1 MSCNYTY
8 PSQHVVTRA
17 FWCNYPMDTDLT
29 QQPRYAGRARAACN
43 TTEQRCSLIIDGPN
57 AGDDDQYNCRI
68 LADQTLNKW
77 TGRPGIMLSTTDL
90 QVEIVGAA
98 TEGNDVRLVCKTSC
112 YLSSSPTYSWKK
124 NGEPLE
130 MEPTKNNELLLHP
143 VSRED
148 GGRYSCAV
156 KGHEDL
162 SSAEVD
168 LNVTYSPKNTTALVS
183 MPAEIP
189 EGGSVTL
196 SCSSDANPP
205 VQNYTWFKENVTSP
219 VAAGQNFTITNFTS
233 AENGL
238 YYCQAANP
246 LGSQNSSAVPLRV
259 SSPGLFTPEAFAVV
273 ASDLVNKLLLYLHSG
288 RDPHLHVRWGRSG
301 SVGDLIC
308 SLVVLR
314 MVSKD
319 GTEFEHDG
327 GAPQPRL
334 AFFKY
339 RFCRRN
345 REMKKDGSKVTFF
358 FFCFKQQLSFCR
370 VIIVC
375 SRQDV
380 LPNFAEKDASVD
392 NVPQDD
398 VQYSTISVQQ
408 PNGRLDAG
416 PSTVDAVHYSTLKFG
431 RAAPGDAAQYASVHF
446 PQTGPGDGCGVV
458 YSNVAH
464 RK

>member
-1 MSCNYTY
+1 MVQPGGTFYSALFLLTLKGAVGDTWGVAYSLPSLCVLRGSSAAMSCNYTY

-98 TEGNDVRLVCKTSC
+98 TEGNNVTLACKTSC

-219 VAAGQNFTITNFTS
+219 VAAGQNYTITNFTS

-259 SSPGLFTPEAFAVV
+259 SSPAAVTLISMYVGV
-273 ASDLVNKLLLYLHSG
+273 AAAALVTLSALS
-288 RDPHLHVRWGRSG
+288 W
-301 SVGDLIC
+301 
-308 SLVVLR
+308 
-314 MVSKD
+314 
-319 GTEFEHDG
+319 
-327 GAPQPRL
+327 
-334 AFFKY
+334 FFVW
-339 RFCRRN
+339 FCRRN
-345 REMKKDGSKVTFF
+345 REMKKDGSK
-358 FFCFKQQLSFCR
+358 
-370 VIIVC
+370 
-375 SRQDV
+375 DV

>member
-1 MSCNYTY
+1 MVQPGGTFYSALFLLTLKGAVGDTWGVAYSLPSLCVLRGSSAAMSCNYTY

-259 SSPGLFTPEAFAVV
+259 SSPAAVTLISMYVGV
-273 ASDLVNKLLLYLHSG
+273 AAAALVTLSALS
-288 RDPHLHVRWGRSG
+288 W
-301 SVGDLIC
+301 
-308 SLVVLR
+308 
-314 MVSKD
+314 
-319 GTEFEHDG
+319 
-327 GAPQPRL
+327 
-334 AFFKY
+334 FFVW
-339 RFCRRN
+339 FCRRN
-345 REMKKDGSKVTFF
+345 REMKKDGSK
-358 FFCFKQQLSFCR
+358 
-370 VIIVC
+370 
-375 SRQDV
+375 DV

>member
-1 MSCNYTY
+1 MVQPGGTFYSALFLLTLKAYLSVSGAVGDTWGVAYSLPSLCVLRGSSAAMSCNYTY

-77 TGRPGIMLSTTDL
+77 TGRPGIMLSTTVLLILQKTILFSFLDL

-98 TEGNDVRLVCKTSC
+98 TEGNNVTLACKTSC

-219 VAAGQNFTITNFTS
+219 VAAGQNYTITNFTS

-273 ASDLVNKLLLYLHSG
+273 GSDLVIKL
-288 RDPHLHVRWGRSG
+288 
-301 SVGDLIC
+301 
-308 SLVVLR
+308 
-314 MVSKD
+314 
-319 GTEFEHDG
+319 
-327 GAPQPRL
+327 
-334 AFFKY
+334 
-339 RFCRRN
+339 
-345 REMKKDGSKVTFF
+345 
-358 FFCFKQQLSFCR
+358 QLPLSHF
-370 VIIVC
+370 VIYI
-375 SRQDV
+375 D
-380 LPNFAEKDASVD
+380 
-392 NVPQDD
+392 
-398 VQYSTISVQQ
+398 I
-408 PNGRLDAG
+408 
-416 PSTVDAVHYSTLKFG
+416 TLSYY
-431 RAAPGDAAQYASVHF
+431 P
-446 PQTGPGDGCGVV
+446 P
-458 YSNVAH
+458 
-464 RK
+464 